1 VIKCSVCGKELEVR
15 CSDSPEPFTAY
26 DPMIGIEAY
35 GAYSSEKEVLHE
47 FELDGFRVLHLQF
60 ANWHEHLVMLPK
72 EGEDGNIIIHDI
84 CREQFE
90 EIEKAREEYYKFCEE
105 CCSDLDCELA
115 KIGGSELCP
124 GCDCE
129 SILDDFCEDWDE
141 WDEEDDE
148 WFEEDE
154 DYY

>member
-1 VIKCSVCGKELEVR
+1 MIKCPVCGKELEVR

-35 GAYSSEKEVLHE
+35 GAYSAEKEVLHE

-60 ANWHEHLVMLPK
+60 ANGHEHLVMLPK
-72 EGEDGNIIIHDI
+72 SDSTIHGI

-105 CCSDLDCELA
+105 CCWKLDCELA

-129 SILDDFCEDWDE
+129 SILDDFCEAWDEE
-141 WDEEDDE
+141 WDEDYEWWDEEYEDD
-148 WFEEDE
+148 
-154 DYY
+154 Y